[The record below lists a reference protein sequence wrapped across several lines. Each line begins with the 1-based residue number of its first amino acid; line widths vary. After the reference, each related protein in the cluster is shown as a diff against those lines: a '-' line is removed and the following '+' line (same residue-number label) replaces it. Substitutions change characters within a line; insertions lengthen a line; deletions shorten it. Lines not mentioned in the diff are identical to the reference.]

1 MPAGRSALPLTLSQI
16 KPAAAV
22 LARAFY
28 QDPFFTFV
36 IPDGSRRVKILPWL
50 FERMLRY
57 GLRYG
62 RVLGTPSLEGVA
74 IWLGPEN
81 PSLRLPGALWSGL
94 FLLPFKLGCQG
105 LLRSLRL
112 EACAGRLHKTCLTSR
127 HWYLVAM
134 GVEPSL
140 QGQGLGAALL
150 APILAQA
157 DRDALAC
164 YLETNNQTNLPFY
177 QRNGFTVVGH
187 AQAIPSGPYTW
198 GMLRKPKRIPLP
210 VRTAELQK
218 TLPQAA
224 DIFGQA

>member
-1 MPAGRSALPLTLSQI
+1 MPARRSALPLTLSQI

-22 LARAFY
+22 LARAFD

-50 FERMLRY
+50 FESMLRY

-62 RVLGTPSLEGVA
+62 RVFGTPSLEGVA

-94 FLLPFKLGCQG
+94 FLLPFKLGCQE

-112 EACAGRLHKTCLTSR
+112 EACAGRLHKTCLTGR
-127 HWYLVAM
+127 HWYLLAL

-150 APILAQA
+150 GPILAQA
-157 DRDALAC
+157 DREARDC
-164 YLETNNQTNLPFY
+164 YLETNNHKNLSFY
-177 QRNGFTVVGH
+177 QHNGFTVVGH
-187 AQAIPSGPYTW
+187 AQALPAAPHTW
-198 GMLRKPKRIPLP
+198 GMLRKPALAKCPSPAR
-210 VRTAELQK
+210 
-218 TLPQAA
+218 
-224 DIFGQA
+224 

>member
-1 MPAGRSALPLTLSQI
+1 MPARRSALPLTLSQI

-22 LARAFY
+22 LARAFF

-50 FERMLRY
+50 FERMLSY
-57 GLRYG
+57 GLRYS

-94 FLLPFKLGCQG
+94 FLLPFKLGSQG

-112 EACAGRLHKTCLTSR
+112 EACAGRLHKTCVTGR
-127 HWYLVAM
+127 HWYLVAL
-134 GVEPSL
+134 GVEPTL

-150 APILAQA
+150 GPILAQA
-157 DRDALAC
+157 DREALVC
-164 YLETNNQTNLPFY
+164 YLETNNQKNLSFY

-187 AQAIPSGPYTW
+187 AQAIPGGPYTW
-198 GMLRKPKRIPLP
+198 GMLRKPALTKCPSPAR
-210 VRTAELQK
+210 
-218 TLPQAA
+218 
-224 DIFGQA
+224 